1 MYFEKSYQEM
11 EYVKHMYVVCCVYDG
26 NLTGNHKSHLM
37 HDGLQH
43 HGDEEVWQQKT
54 ATRQVFR

>member
-1 MYFEKSYQEM
+1 M